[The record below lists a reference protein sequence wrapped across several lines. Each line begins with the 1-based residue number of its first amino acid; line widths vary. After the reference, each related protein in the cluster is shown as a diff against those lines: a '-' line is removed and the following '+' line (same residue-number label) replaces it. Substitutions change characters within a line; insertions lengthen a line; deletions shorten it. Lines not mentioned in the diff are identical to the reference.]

1 MLFGEQKQIERRR
14 RGECISESLSLLSH
28 QGGGGG
34 VRMER
39 SRLAFSSLIRC
50 SAPDAAAQKTFF

>member
-14 RGECISESLSLLSH
+14 RGECISESLSL
-28 QGGGGG
+28 QGGGGGG